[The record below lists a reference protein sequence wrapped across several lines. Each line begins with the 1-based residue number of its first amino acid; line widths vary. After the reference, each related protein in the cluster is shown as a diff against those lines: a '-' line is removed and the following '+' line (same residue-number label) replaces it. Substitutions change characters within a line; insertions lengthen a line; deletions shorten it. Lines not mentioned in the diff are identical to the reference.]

1 MSEWR
6 AASEASHSTA
16 QHSTTLTRLNSCV
29 SHGLSSFS
37 SSSVQHE
44 NEFAT
49 YDDVRQIYIE
59 EGLGARKKTRN
70 ENSNTKLDKFFGEEN
85 VGEMVGVEQQQQ
97 QQQQQVSERRREY
110 ETRI

>member
-1 MSEWR
+1 MSGEPR
-6 AASEASHSTA
+6 AKRATA
-16 QHSTTLTRLNSCV
+16 HTTLTRLNSCV